1 MTSGTSTI
9 TVQKNSAIAD
19 IPPRI
24 FGSFVEHLGRCVYGG
39 IYEPSH
45 PTADENGFRQD
56 VINLVKELGVTCVR
70 YPGGNFVSAYNWEDG
85 TGPRGQRPIRRDLAW
100 HSTETNEVGI
110 DDFYRWSK
118 KTGTE
123 IMLAVNMGTRI
134 EGRTGRVGIRQ
145 RSARHRAC
153 RSPRT

>member
-45 PTADENGFRQD
+45 PTADENGFR
-56 VINLVKELGVTCVR
+56 
-70 YPGGNFVSAYNWEDG
+70 
-85 TGPRGQRPIRRDLAW
+85 
-100 HSTETNEVGI
+100 
-110 DDFYRWSK
+110 
-118 KTGTE
+118 
-123 IMLAVNMGTRI
+123 
-134 EGRTGRVGIRQ
+134 
-145 RSARHRAC
+145 
-153 RSPRT
+153 

>member
-70 YPGGNFVSAYNWEDG
+70 YPGGNFVSAYNWGGWQQGHGGNAQYDEISHGTAPKPMKSVSTISTDGARRPVPKSCLPSIWAPED
-85 TGPRGQRPIRRDLAW
+85 
-100 HSTETNEVGI
+100 
-110 DDFYRWSK
+110 
-118 KTGTE
+118 
-123 IMLAVNMGTRI
+123 
-134 EGRTGRVGIRQ
+134 
-145 RSARHRAC
+145 
-153 RSPRT
+153 

>member
-70 YPGGNFVSAYNWEDG
+70 YPGGNFVSAYNW
-85 TGPRGQRPIRRDLAW
+85 
-100 HSTETNEVGI
+100 
-110 DDFYRWSK
+110 
-118 KTGTE
+118 
-123 IMLAVNMGTRI
+123 
-134 EGRTGRVGIRQ
+134 
-145 RSARHRAC
+145 
-153 RSPRT
+153 